1 MRANRAPWHTPTM
14 GKPAV
19 DIEHLTHEE
28 KLDLLDR
35 LWDSLGRDPD
45 AFSLSDEQKR
55 DLDQGLDELEKDGPT
70 GVSWDEA
77 VGQIRSRSR

>member
-1 MRANRAPWHTPTM
+1 M

-19 DIEHLTHEE
+19 DIDQLTSEE

-35 LWDSLGRDPD
+35 LRDSLGRDPD
-45 AFSLSDEQKR
+45 ALPLSDEQKR
-55 DLDQGLDELEKDGPT
+55 DLDQRIDDLRKDGPT

-77 VGQIRSRSR
+77 VEQTRRARDE